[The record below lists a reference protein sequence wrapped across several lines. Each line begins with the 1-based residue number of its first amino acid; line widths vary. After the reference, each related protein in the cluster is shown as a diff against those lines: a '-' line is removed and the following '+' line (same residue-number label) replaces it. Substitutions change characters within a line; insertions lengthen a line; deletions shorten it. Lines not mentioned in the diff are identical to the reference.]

1 MTVVDVKI
9 YTKATHVSVH
19 NFKVTN
25 ITRHVSKVNEAFDYI
40 NINSRVGEHN
50 LVSLFMSLDLVDE
63 LISKLT
69 DARESLVSERLNANG
84 AYHS

>member
-9 YTKATHVSVH
+9 GPKLTHVSVA